1 MEEGQHTLTTRAPPP
16 NPPPNPP
23 PTVNTVFSTP
33 TPEEQEAPIPPF
45 LAKIRAAHAARSP
58 TSPVAVEDGAPP
70 NALYL
75 PPPAAPDVQEDLV
88 PPENFGAV
96 THGVYR

>member
-1 MEEGQHTLTTRAPPP
+1 MEEDQHTPTTRAPPP
-16 NPPPNPP
+16 
-23 PTVNTVFSTP
+23 TLNTVFSTP
-33 TPEEQEAPIPPF
+33 TSDEQDQAPIPPF
-45 LAKIRAAHAARSP
+45 LAKIRAAHAARLP

-96 THGVYR
+96 TQGVYR

>member
-1 MEEGQHTLTTRAPPP
+1 MEEDPHQSTTRAPPP
-16 NPPPNPP
+16 TGPNQP

-33 TPEEQEAPIPPF
+33 TTEEDQAPIPPF

>member
-1 MEEGQHTLTTRAPPP
+1 MDEDPSPPRPPP
-16 NPPPNPP
+16 
-23 PTVNTVFSTP
+23 VNTVFTTTTP
-33 TPEEQEAPIPPF
+33 APDDGDVPIPPF

-58 TSPVAVEDGAPP
+58 ASPVAIDEGAPP

-88 PPENFGAV
+88 PPENYGAV
-96 THGVYR
+96 THGVYRCVPLGLRQP